1 MRETL
6 HRSLRFV
13 GTGHCLGDSEDQLG
27 EALKL
32 EPTVMSAIMLAEFE
46 EWLTQRN
53 NALAIP
59 MTVVA
64 RTPGSIRLT
73 FVGVIDAI
81 EVFVLLDELVVAV
94 QYKEIC
100 WDILAEF
107 ECTPV
112 HVADGFVCSHCAPAD
127 RQVYATYSALLGDH
141 VFEPLARWI
150 GTSLMPARALGLG
163 GNCEHGNTWA
173 GLIPAE
179 QRRDYSAIVPLRTLS
194 VASLL

>member
-1 MRETL
+1 M
-6 HRSLRFV
+6 
-13 GTGHCLGDSEDQLG
+13 G
-27 EALKL
+27 
-32 EPTVMSAIMLAEFE
+32 AIMLVEFE

-53 NALAIP
+53 NTLAIP
-59 MTVVA
+59 MTVVV

-81 EVFVLLDELVVAV
+81 EVFVLLDEIVVTV

-112 HVADGFVCSHCAPAD
+112 HVAKGFACSHCAPAD
-127 RQVYATYSALLGDH
+127 RQLYATHSALFGNH
-141 VFEPLARWI
+141 VFEPLAQWI
-150 GTSLMPARALGLG
+150 KTSLMPARALGLG
-163 GNCEHGNTWA
+163 GSRDSGSTWA

-179 QRRDYSAIVPLRTLS
+179 QRRDYSAIVPIRTGS
-194 VASLL
+194 VDALP

>member
-1 MRETL
+1 M
-6 HRSLRFV
+6 
-13 GTGHCLGDSEDQLG
+13 G
-27 EALKL
+27 A
-32 EPTVMSAIMLAEFE
+32 MMLAEFE

-53 NALAIP
+53 NTLAIP

-81 EVFVLLDELVVAV
+81 EVFVLLDEIVVAV
-94 QYKEIC
+94 EYKEIC
-100 WDILAEF
+100 WDILVEC

-112 HVADGFVCSHCAPAD
+112 DVVGGFVCSHCAPAD
-127 RQVYATYSALLGDH
+127 RQVYATYSGLVGDH

-150 GTSLMPARALGLG
+150 ETSLKPARALGLG
-163 GNCEHGNTWA
+163 GNRDRGNTWA

-179 QRRDYSAIVPLRTLS
+179 QRGDYSAIIPLRTRP
-194 VASLL
+194 VASLV